1 MRARRGDIWWVDFG
15 TPQGSE
21 QGGRRPAL
29 IVQNDTGN
37 THSSTTIIAAITS
50 KKRGAYPFHV
60 DISAH
65 ESGLPQDSTVLLEQ
79 LLTISQDR
87 LVNHT
92 GELSPEKMREIDEAL
107 QVSLGL
113 SFPY

>member
-15 TPQGSE
+15 TPRGSE
-21 QGGRRPAL
+21 QGGLRPAL

-37 THSSTTIIAAITS
+37 ASSSTTIIAAITS
-50 KKRGAYPFHV
+50 KKKGAYPFHV

-87 LVNHT
+87 LVRRA
-92 GELSPEKMREIDEAL
+92 GSLSTAKIREIDKAL

-113 SFPY
+113 TFP